1 MSPAIRPPD
10 PIHAPPLR
18 VDAGRLDELAR
29 HLGRHAP
36 GEGTW
41 PTVVPGVSAIRYSG
55 PSEETAHGLH
65 QPAVCI
71 VAQGAKR
78 VTLGSEH
85 YEYDA
90 ARFLVFSADL
100 PVSAQVTRAS
110 RTQPYLCFRLDL
122 EVKEVTELVLQTG
135 LRPKPSQATHRGL
148 FLGQTTEEMLDAA
161 IRLMRLVDEPED
173 AAALAPLAS
182 RELVYRLLRSEQGER
197 LARAVCSDGPAQ
209 RVGRAIAWLKANFME
224 PLTIEALAREAG
236 MSSSSL
242 HHHFKAVTSMSP
254 LQFQKQLRL
263 QEARRL
269 LLGEGMEVATAGYT
283 VGYES
288 ASQFS
293 REYARLFG
301 LPPSRDARGPR
312 DARASAMPVDR
323 MTG

>member
-1 MSPAIRPPD
+1 MSSALRHPD
-10 PIHAPPLR
+10 PLHAQPLR
-18 VDAGRLDELAR
+18 VNAGRLDELAR

-36 GEGTW
+36 SEGTW
-41 PTVVPGVSAIRYSG
+41 PTALPGVSSIRYSG

-90 ARFLVFSADL
+90 ARFLVFSSDL
-100 PVSAQVTRAS
+100 PVSAQVTQAS

-122 EVKEVTELVLQTG
+122 DVKEVTELVLQVG
-135 LRPKPSQATHRGL
+135 MRAKPSSGTRRGL
-148 FLGQTTEEMLDAA
+148 FLGRVTEEMLDAA
-161 IRLMRLVDEPED
+161 IRLMRLLDEPED

-197 LARAVCSDGPAQ
+197 LAQAVRSDSHAH
-209 RVGRAIAWLKANFME
+209 RVGRAIAWLKANFTE

-269 LLGEGMEVATAGYT
+269 LLGEGVEVSTAGYT

-293 REYARLFG
+293 REYTRLFG
-301 LPPSRDARGPR
+301 MPPSRDARG
-312 DARASAMPVDR
+312 ARAAAAPATTADR
-323 MTG
+323 VAG